1 MHKAAPQAHP
11 YCILPMPKSYFT
23 YIVASRSRTLYIGV
37 TSNLE
42 QRIWQHKNKAHEG
55 FTASYNC
62 NRLVWFEQ
70 YRNVGAAIAR
80 EKELKGWRRARKIEL
95 VEETNPS
102 WSDLSESWGQ
112 PIVFTA
118 DPSLRSG

>member
-1 MHKAAPQAHP
+1 
-11 YCILPMPKSYFT
+11 MPKNYYT

-42 QRIWQHKNKAHEG
+42 QRIWQHKNKTYEG
-55 FTASYNC
+55 FSASYNC
-62 NRLVWFEQ
+62 NRLVWCEQ
-70 YRNVGAAIAR
+70 YCNVGAAIAR

-95 VEETNPS
+95 IEETNAS

-112 PIVFTA
+112 PIVLTA